1 MAKYRWGFLIQ
12 ETPYITRFEECYPY
26 VNNETALQYSK
37 EANEQFYRAK
47 LNSNLDFRFEYDYII
62 GAGYEAVHI
71 VVLESYNESTA
82 EYEEIWRG
90 RFTLTDC
97 TVNVD
102 TRTITVTPDTI
113 DNYTEVMAHIQDEYN
128 MIKLKPKVQPIDI
141 LIRPCLQLYSINDSK
156 LTNYIGES
164 YWEADCNQIGSR
176 TDLTDTYHFSKIAE
190 MFAFYVYFKYWH
202 NNESYDIKVVASG
215 DPTTWEWMDWGGTQ
229 RRIFYATGNIVDSD
243 LIGNIVFP
251 VSYVIYDNG
260 DLAFSAWRPTDQP
273 DYLNDTIF
281 RAEIAAD
288 EIGLPMTIYFT
299 PDTWRYDANAQL
311 NYIYARCILQTELAQ
326 ITLLDT
332 TLDTYDIP
340 TNDIAGNINF
350 NYNKVCPITTA
361 CVHFDASSI
370 VQAEPTQWG
379 QSYYQDR
386 YFVRFTQPGYN
397 PLPVGISEWKY
408 ASLWVYPY
416 YRYRNYIDDYSATR
430 TIKDAFPLA
439 SVIRQ
444 LFAKAD
450 NSIQFEFN
458 SDYSR
463 FFFDAAFPIVANPF
477 RLYVTPRSNIISSY
491 YDSPAQNAPI
501 TLLQVLEMLK
511 SAFKVYWYID
521 KEKKLH
527 FEHLNYFENGLS
539 YDEANT
545 VLIDLDS
552 VRHTRTLN
560 SKAFGQNTYK
570 YDKQDMP
577 DQYQFLWD
585 DTQTLPFVGVP
596 MKALD
601 PYVSQGMKNELNM
614 SKFDADIDYILSTPD
629 DIAKDGF
636 ALIACRYNEGEPTF
650 ETEIT
655 KEITIQDEDGI
666 VVDYLVQN
674 ADCAM
679 AKRETDMWRY
689 GLPCEHWLINNL
701 DDTAKTTGNF
711 KLQTIE
717 FADLTMNDIITD
729 VTNCIKK
736 IRTQQGD
743 GMIKTL
749 SINLNSFSSKA
760 DLLFNFI
767 GRKFY
772 LRGTALNGSMII
784 TINGEQVTIEVEGN
798 KFTYGYTEPLTELSF
813 ANADVVSVNFSDTDK
828 LDSLTSVD
836 EMFMGCAEM
845 VAVDFANKTFGAVTS
860 ALNMFAGAVSLQTL
874 ICPATHSWKPDIDF
888 SDCPNLT
895 AESLNDLIVNFLYSY
910 ESGDHT
916 ITPNATMWNALSAD
930 VQSDLM
936 TKAQAKGW
944 QIGIPAQYALS
955 GTSGGGTVYV
965 TINGTAMEINVVG
978 GAWEYAYNIPITSIS
993 FENDTDVV
1001 DIDFSLSD
1009 GLAGVTSLN
1018 DAFKGCVGLTTVD
1031 FSNCDL
1037 SNLSSATDAFA
1048 GCTALY
1054 ELIIPSGTWQPDIDL
1069 SSAVMPK
1076 TEMLNVINGL
1086 YTYTSGTHTI
1096 TFNSTI
1102 WNAMSVADQQ
1112 IVFDAAYAKGW
1123 QTNAV
1128 AVIYVIRGTS
1138 NAATETFNVQFIDDE
1153 ALTPSAAEQ
1162 IVVNV
1167 DGGGNWQFSY
1177 NGKKLY
1183 SMTYFCNT
1191 TNAAN
1196 TSLLTIDFT
1205 DADDMNAVTTMNSAF
1220 WRCSNLNSIIFG
1232 NGQQINNCIDI
1243 NRCFAQCTSLT
1254 DNSIIWGGV
1263 TFAAVTTAHNRAN
1276 INEFGLFT
1284 ACTGLINV
1292 SLPFAW
1298 NNLQY
1303 ASNMFRG
1310 CSNLVSVAFPNATF
1324 QNVLETRLMF
1334 YGCSKLENIYLSDKT
1349 FASLTNATSMF
1360 YGCSRLSALNL
1371 NSATFASLT
1380 YANEMFMNCSSLTSI
1395 DLSNKTFA
1403 ALVNATDMFT
1413 NCSSATT
1420 IDMTA
1425 ATFGSLTTTPS
1436 MFQGCVALTSIIWPS
1451 ANLSTIR
1458 TVTGGSGGSAKG
1470 MFLGCRSLVTIPL
1483 NNIDWNELTN
1493 IGQMFNGCYV
1503 WNGYDFSNVAFS
1515 KLQRM
1520 DGAFASCRS
1529 VQSFNF
1535 SSASFSELTRI
1546 DSAFYDCQNL
1556 TSIIWSNN
1564 LDLTKLQYINY
1575 SHGSAQGKGL
1585 FEGCTLLTSFTAWS
1599 GQSLPNVENI
1609 GWWFYGCTNLT
1620 TIDIPLFLANKV
1632 DDSNGAFFN
1641 CDALTTINVPTNSTA
1656 ILPTSTP
1663 ANAPIYLGSAPLTYQ
1678 SMLKVANWLSDLS
1691 GQTAHTCTFWASA
1704 WNALTQ
1710 TEKDNID
1717 AILFSKNWT
1726 RAIAQ

>member
-37 EANEQFYRAK
+37 ETNEQFYRAK

-62 GAGYEAVHI
+62 GAGYDAVHI

-102 TRTITVTPDTI
+102 TRSITVTPDTI

-190 MFAFYVYFKYWH
+190 MFAFFVDFDYFH
-202 NNESYDIKVVASG
+202 NNQWYRIKVIASG

-229 RRIFYATGNIVDSD
+229 ARIFYATGNIVDSD

-260 DLAFSAWRPTDQP
+260 DLAFSVWRPTNQP
-273 DYLNDTIF
+273 NYLSGVIF
-281 RAEIAAD
+281 RAGIAGD

-299 PDTWRYDANAQL
+299 PDTWKYDANAQL

-361 CVHFDASSI
+361 CVHFDSSSI
-370 VQAEPTQWG
+370 IQAEPTQWG
-379 QSYYQDR
+379 RSYYQDR

-527 FEHLNYFENGLS
+527 FEHLNFFENGLS

-601 PYVSQGMKNELNM
+601 PYVSQGMKSELNM
-614 SKFDADIDYILSTPD
+614 AKFDADIDYILSTPD

-655 KEITIQDEDGI
+655 EDITIQDEDGI

-689 GLPCEHWLINNL
+689 GLPCEHWLINNF
-701 DDTAKTTGNF
+701 DDTAKTTGNY

-813 ANADVVSVNFSDTDK
+813 ANADVVSVNFADTDK
-828 LDSLTSVD
+828 LDSLTSAD
-836 EMFMGCAEM
+836 EMFMGCTEL

-860 ALNMFAGAVSLQTL
+860 ALNMFAGAVALETL

-930 VQSDLM
+930 VQTDLM
-936 TKAQAKGW
+936 TQAQAKGW
-944 QIGIPAQYALS
+944 QIGIPAQYSLS

-1037 SNLSSATDAFA
+1037 SNLVSATDAFA

-1076 TEMLNVINGL
+1076 AEMLNVIGGL
-1086 YTYTSGTHTI
+1086 YTYVSGTHTI
-1096 TFNSTI
+1096 SFNSTI
-1102 WNAMSVADQQ
+1102 WDAMSAADQQ
-1112 IVFDAAYAKGW
+1112 IVFDAADAKGW
-1123 QTNAV
+1123 TTNAV
-1128 AVIYVIRGTS
+1128 MVVYYIRGNS
-1138 NAATETFNVQFIDDE
+1138 SVHNGTEKFRLRFINDGSV
-1153 ALTPSAAEQ
+1153 TPSAAEDIYISTNANGDFEYQ
-1162 IVVNV
+1162 
-1167 DGGGNWQFSY
+1167 Y
-1177 NGKKLY
+1177 YGKKIY
-1183 SMTYFCNT
+1183 SLETFKNESKT
-1191 TNAAN
+1191 T
-1196 TSLLTIDFT
+1196 LL
-1205 DADDMNAVTTMNSAF
+1205 
-1220 WRCSNLNSIIFG
+1220 SIE
-1232 NGQQINNCIDI
+1232 
-1243 NRCFAQCTSLT
+1243 LT
-1254 DNSIIWGGV
+1254 ED
-1263 TFAAVTTAHNRAN
+1263 
-1276 INEFGLFT
+1276 L
-1284 ACTGLINV
+1284 
-1292 SLPFAW
+1292 
-1298 NNLQY
+1298 
-1303 ASNMFRG
+1303 
-1310 CSNLVSVAFPNATF
+1310 NLVTKADSMFEGCTNLGSASFPNATF
-1324 QNVLETRLMF
+1324 NNCTDARAMFISTKIVNLSLPEATFAGLVSTGEIFAGMAQLETISLPKATFANMTNNGGVGGGVDYGIFYNCPKLQSVSLPEATFASLQVATGMFWKCTLLQSVSMPKATFANTTVAKGMFNACSNLASVSWQQATFASLQNANGMFANCAKLTTIEWSAALNLNNITSLGNIGGSGADNFGIF
-1334 YGCSKLENIYLSDKT
+1334 YGCSKLPNSAIAPFANFT
-1349 FASLTNATSMF
+1349 FANCTQMINAFSECYALTKID
-1360 YGCSRLSALNL
+1360 LH
-1371 NSATFASLT
+1371 SATFANVT
-1380 YANEMFMNCSSLTSI
+1380 NCWGAFYNSYNVVEI
-1395 DLSNKTFA
+1395 DLSSATFA
-1403 ALVNATDMFT
+1403 KVSTTVYAGYNA
-1413 NCSSATT
+1413 
-1420 IDMTA
+1420 
-1425 ATFGSLTTTPS
+1425 
-1436 MFQGCVALTSIIWPS
+1436 FQ
-1451 ANLSTIR
+1451 
-1458 TVTGGSGGSAKG
+1458 K
-1470 MFLGCRSLVTIPL
+1470 L
-1483 NNIDWNELTN
+1483 N
-1493 IGQMFNGCYV
+1493 
-1503 WNGYDFSNVAFS
+1503 
-1515 KLQRM
+1515 
-1520 DGAFASCRS
+1520 
-1529 VQSFNF
+1529 
-1535 SSASFSELTRI
+1535 
-1546 DSAFYDCQNL
+1546 
-1556 TSIIWSNN
+1556 
-1564 LDLTKLQYINY
+1564 
-1575 SHGSAQGKGL
+1575 
-1585 FEGCTLLTSFTAWS
+1585 
-1599 GQSLPNVENI
+1599 
-1609 GWWFYGCTNLT
+1609 
-1620 TIDIPLFLANKV
+1620 
-1632 DDSNGAFFN
+1632 
-1641 CDALTTINVPTNSTA
+1641 ALTTLKVPTNSTA
-1656 ILPTSTP
+1656 ILPTSSSS
-1663 ANAPIYLGSAPLTYQ
+1663 AAPLYIAQSPLTYQ
-1678 SMLKVANWLSDLS
+1678 SMVDLANWLSDLT
-1691 GQTAHTCTFWASA
+1691 GQSAHTCTFKSSA
-1704 WNALTQ
+1704 WNALSAAEQST
-1710 TEKDNID
+1710 ID
-1717 AILFSKNWT
+1717 GILSGKNWN
-1726 RAIAQ
+1726 RAIA